1 MSFVIETLT
10 GKELQRF
17 LPDLARLRIEVFR
30 EWPYLYDGSME
41 YEQRY
46 LAEFARSKDSIIV
59 AALDEHRQIIGAAT
73 ATPLR
78 GHIASFVPLFEQH
91 GYDPD
96 RVFYFGESVLKREHR
111 GKGIG
116 HAFFDWREEH
126 AQKATGP
133 KGPYE
138 YTSFCA
144 VIRPPD
150 HPRRPAH
157 YRPLDPFWT
166 KRGYRMVDGMIGKLS
181 WKDVGEAEETEKPM
195 QFWIRPL

>member
-10 GKELQRF
+10 GEALQRA

-46 LAEFARSKDSIIV
+46 LADFARHESSIIV
-59 AALDEHRQIIGAAT
+59 AARADHKIIGAAT

-78 GHIASFVPLFEQH
+78 GHIESFVPLFENH

-96 RVFYFGESVLKREHR
+96 RVFYFGESVLSREYR
-111 GKGIG
+111 GRGIG

-126 AQKATGP
+126 ARNCRGP

-138 YTSFCA
+138 YTAFCA

-150 HPRRPAH
+150 HPLKPAH

-166 KRGYRMVDGMIGKLS
+166 RRGYRIVEGMIGKLS
-181 WKDVGEAEETEKPM
+181 WKDIDQPEETEKPM

>member
-10 GKELQRF
+10 GEALERA
-17 LPDLARLRIEVFR
+17 LPALAKLRIKVFR

-46 LAEFARSKDSIIV
+46 LADFAKHERSIIV
-59 AALDEHRQIIGAAT
+59 AALADHEIIGAAT
-73 ATPLR
+73 AAPLR
-78 GHIASFVPLFEQH
+78 GHVEAFVPLFEQH

-96 RVFYFGESVLKREHR
+96 RVFYFGESVLLREHR

-126 AQKATGP
+126 ARNSTGP

-138 YTSFCA
+138 YTAFCA
-144 VIRPPD
+144 VVRPAD
-150 HPRRPAH
+150 HPLKPAH

-166 KRGYRMVDGMIGKLS
+166 KRGYRMVEGLVGKLS
-181 WKDVGEAEETEKPM
+181 WKDIDQPGETEKPM

>member
-1 MSFVIETLT
+1 MSILLENLT
-10 GKELQRF
+10 GEALERA
-17 LPDLARLRIEVFR
+17 LPDLARLRIKVFR

-41 YEQRY
+41 YEEEY
-46 LAEFARSKDSIIV
+46 LASFAKAEGSLIV
-59 AALDEHRQIIGAAT
+59 AALDGREIIGAAT

-78 GHIASFVPLFEQH
+78 CHTQSFIPLFEQH

-96 RVFYFGESVLKREHR
+96 RVFYFGESVLTREYR

-116 HAFFDWREEH
+116 NAFFDWREEH
-126 AQKATGP
+126 ALNSTGP

-138 YTSFCA
+138 DTAFCA
-144 VIRPPD
+144 VVRPHGD
-150 HPRRPAH
+150 PRKPAH

-166 KRGYRMVDGMIGKLS
+166 KRGYRIVDGMIGKLS
-181 WKDVGEAEETEKPM
+181 WKDIHEAEETEKPM

>member
-1 MSFVIETLT
+1 MSVVIETLT
-10 GKELQRF
+10 GDALERA
-17 LPDLARLRIEVFR
+17 LPHLARLRIKVFR
-30 EWPYLYDGSME
+30 EWPYLYEGSMD

-46 LAEFARSKDSIIV
+46 LAEFAKSEGSVIV
-59 AALDEHRQIIGAAT
+59 AARDGGEIIGAAT
-73 ATPLR
+73 AAPLR
-78 GHIASFVPLFEQH
+78 GHTESFVPLFEQH

-96 RVFYFGESVLKREHR
+96 RVFYFGESVLMREYR

-116 HAFFDWREEH
+116 HAFFDWREDH
-126 AQKATGP
+126 ARKATGP

-144 VIRPPD
+144 VIRPSD
-150 HPRRPAH
+150 HPLKPAH

-166 KRGYRMVDGMIGKLS
+166 KRGYRKVEGMIGNLA
-181 WKDVGEAEETEKPM
+181 WQDIDQPEETEKPM

>member
-1 MSFVIETLT
+1 MSILLENLT
-10 GKELQRF
+10 GEALQRA
-17 LPDLARLRIEVFR
+17 LPDLARLRIKVFR

-41 YEQRY
+41 YEEEY
-46 LAEFARSKDSIIV
+46 LASFAKAEGSLIV
-59 AALDEHRQIIGAAT
+59 AALDGREIIGAAT

-78 GHIASFVPLFEQH
+78 SHTQSFIPLFEEH

-96 RVFYFGESVLKREHR
+96 RVFYFGESVLTREYR

-116 HAFFDWREEH
+116 NAFFDWREEH
-126 AQKATGP
+126 ALNSTGP

-138 YTSFCA
+138 HTAFCA
-144 VIRPPD
+144 VVRPHD
-150 HPRRPAH
+150 DPRRPAH

-166 KRGYRMVDGMIGKLS
+166 KRGYRIVDGMIGKLS
-181 WKDVGEAEETEKPM
+181 WKDIGEPEETEKPM

>member
-10 GKELQRF
+10 GEALERV
-17 LPDLARLRIEVFR
+17 LPDLARLRIKVFR
-30 EWPYLYDGSME
+30 EWPYLYDGSMD

-46 LAEFARSKDSIIV
+46 LADFARSKDSVIV
-59 AALDEHRQIIGAAT
+59 AALDGHEVIGAAT
-73 ATPLR
+73 AAPLR
-78 GHIASFVPLFEQH
+78 NHTNSFIPLFEEH

-96 RVFYFGESVLKREHR
+96 RVFYFGESVLTREFR

-116 HAFFDWREEH
+116 NAFFDWREEH
-126 AQKATGP
+126 ARNCSSP

-138 YTSFCA
+138 YTAFCA
-144 VIRPPD
+144 VVRPTG
-150 HPRRPAH
+150 HPLKPAH

-166 KRGYRMVDGMIGKLS
+166 KRGYRIVEGMVGKLD
-181 WKDVGEAEETEKPM
+181 WKDVDQAEETEKPM

>member
-10 GKELQRF
+10 GDALERA
-17 LPDLARLRIEVFR
+17 LPHLARLRIKVFR
-30 EWPYLYDGSME
+30 EWPYLYEGSME

-46 LAEFARSKDSIIV
+46 LAEFAKSEGSVIV
-59 AALDEHRQIIGAAT
+59 AARDGDEIIGAAT
-73 ATPLR
+73 AAPLR
-78 GHIASFVPLFEQH
+78 GHTESFVPLFEQH

-96 RVFYFGESVLKREHR
+96 RVFYFGESVLMREYR

-116 HAFFDWREEH
+116 HAFFDWREDQ
-126 AQKATGP
+126 ARKATGP

-144 VIRPPD
+144 VIRPSD
-150 HPRRPAH
+150 HPLKPAH

-166 KRGYRMVDGMIGKLS
+166 KRGYRKVEGMIGNLS
-181 WKDVGEAEETEKPM
+181 WQDIDQPEETEKPM

>member
-10 GKELQRF
+10 GEALERA
-17 LPDLARLRIEVFR
+17 LPELARLRIKVFR
-30 EWPYLYDGSME
+30 EWPYLYDGSMD

-46 LAEFARSKDSIIV
+46 IADFARSEGSIIV
-59 AALDEHRQIIGAAT
+59 AALDGDEIIGAAT
-73 ATPLR
+73 AAPLR
-78 GHIASFVPLFEQH
+78 GHIESFVPLFEQH

-96 RVFYFGESVLKREHR
+96 KVFYFGESVLVREYR
-111 GKGIG
+111 GQGIG

-126 AQKATGP
+126 ARNSTGP

-150 HPRRPAH
+150 HPRRPQH

-166 KRGYRMVDGMIGKLS
+166 KRGYRIVDGMVGKLA
-181 WKDVGEAEETEKPM
+181 WKDIEEAEETEKPM